1 MFPAMRVGKED
12 LAVVQ
17 AGEGGRPLLI
27 VHGFGGAKEDFTDVL
42 PALARRGWHAVTF
55 DLRGHGASD
64 HPTGEA
70 HYSFEVYV
78 RDCIDLA
85 NTLGW
90 GPFVLLGHSM
100 GGMIAQLL
108 VLEHPQRVEGLILMG
123 TSPGPPDGVI
133 DRTMVSRAV
142 SVIKKYGVVEFHRR
156 SQEAADALASP
167 SHQRMVRERPGYAAF
182 CEHKALT
189 ASADMRTAMLV
200 EMAQQA
206 DRIELLRHV
215 NVPTLVIDGEEDT
228 AMVAQ
233 GERIAQAI
241 PAARHVVIP
250 NAGHSPQF
258 ENADAWW
265 AALDGFLRRI

>member
-1 MFPAMRVGKED
+1 VRVGKVN

-42 PALARRGWHAVTF
+42 PALAERGWHAVTF
-55 DLRGHGASD
+55 DLRGHGTSD
-64 HPTGEA
+64 HPVGEA

-108 VLEHPQRVEGLILMG
+108 VLEHPQRVEALVLMG

-133 DRTMVSRAV
+133 DRAMVNQAV
-142 SVIKKYGVVEFHRR
+142 SVIKEFGIVEFHRR
-156 SQEAADALASP
+156 SQAVADPLASP
-167 SHQRMVRERPGYAAF
+167 SHHRLVGERAGYAEF

-200 EMAQQA
+200 AMAEQA
-206 DRIELLRHV
+206 DRIELLHHV

-233 GERIAQAI
+233 GERIVRAI
-241 PAARHVVIP
+241 PAARHVLIP

-265 AALDGFLRRI
+265 AALDGFLSQI